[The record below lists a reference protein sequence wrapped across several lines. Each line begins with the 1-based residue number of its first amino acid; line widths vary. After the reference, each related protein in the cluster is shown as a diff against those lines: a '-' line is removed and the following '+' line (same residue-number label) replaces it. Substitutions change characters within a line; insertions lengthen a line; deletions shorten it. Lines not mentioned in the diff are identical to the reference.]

1 MITLLDYYYLKK
13 ILKTFQE
20 LLLGDATKA
29 KTILGWSPKV
39 NFEVSIKIV
48 SFLAV
53 SIIISFVF
61 FQQLVHDMMEADLE
75 LMKKNPSA

>member
-53 SIIISFVF
+53 SIIILFVF